1 MAPGLILTIVYF
13 IAVALTAAVFINE
26 RKQGLLD
33 RSLVAG
39 VTTTEIMIAHL
50 ANQFS
55 VLVGQT
61 TLVFIFMLVVFAIP
75 CHGSQ
80 GTAIFITLLQGMCGV
95 SYGFLVSSLCDQETS
110 AIHLTV
116 GSFYPNLLLSGVLWP
131 MEGMPVYLRYVAY
144 FLPQTYAVEALRNI
158 FARAW
163 GLDRPEVYWG
173 IAISFG
179 WIFALLALS
188 LLVIRVRKYTG

>member
-1 MAPGLILTIVYF
+1 M
-13 IAVALTAAVFINE
+13 
-26 RKQGLLD
+26 
-33 RSLVAG
+33 
-39 VTTTEIMIAHL
+39 
-50 ANQFS
+50 
-55 VLVGQT
+55 
-61 TLVFIFMLVVFAIP
+61 
-75 CHGSQ
+75 
-80 GTAIFITLLQGMCGV
+80 
-95 SYGFLVSSLCDQETS
+95 SSLCDQETS